1 MTAQLLSPEA
11 FHKMVKEMIQE
22 AIKEEMLKEFKTL
35 EEATAGTIS
44 SSPSISTVSTSSST
58 GTTGTKPSVGSK
70 PGNDDPANN
79 VMIPGTNMNINQALQ
94 AAAKEP
100 NFKKKAD
107 LTTKITNQIAGMK
120 GVVMKEGAQDGTSV
134 LQRVIEMEKEVE
146 AVKQGVSA
154 LAEAIPKTAVF
165 KGFILRRI
173 IEDMRVQINK
183 GEWEGAAKWASAL
196 LKDPSVKLEGID
208 EPDMP
213 MIGGKKANTR
223 EPMFPDLIN
232 RITNMVYYG
241 DKPDEEILA
250 DLGPEVSENP
260 KMVRWAKFIADMVR
274 KGKDVMAESRKNK

>member
-1 MTAQLLSPEA
+1 MTAQLLSLEA
-11 FHKMVKEMIQE
+11 FHKMVKEMIRE
-22 AIKEEMLKEFKTL
+22 AIKEEMLKEFKAM

-79 VMIPGTNMNINQALQ
+79 VMIPGTNLNINQALQ

-100 NFKKKAD
+100 DFKKKAD

-120 GVVMKEGAQDGTSV
+120 GVVTK
-134 LQRVIEMEKEVE
+134 
-146 AVKQGVSA
+146 
-154 LAEAIPKTAVF
+154 
-165 KGFILRRI
+165 
-173 IEDMRVQINK
+173 
-183 GEWEGAAKWASAL
+183 
-196 LKDPSVKLEGID
+196 EGID
-208 EPDMP
+208 EPDISMV
-213 MIGGKKANTR
+213 GGKKANTR

-241 DKPDEEILA
+241 DKSDEEILS

-274 KGKDVMAESRKNK
+274 KGKDVMAESFSKKT

>member
-1 MTAQLLSPEA
+1 MTVQLLSPEA

-22 AIKEEMLKEFKTL
+22 AVKEEMLKEFKAL

-44 SSPSISTVSTSSST
+44 SSPSISTVGTSSST

-120 GVVMKEGAQDGTSV
+120 GVVIKEEIEGMGMSV
-134 LQRVIEMEKEVE
+134 ADLKNANKIEIRK
-146 AVKQGVSA
+146 
-154 LAEAIPKTAVF
+154 
-165 KGFILRRI
+165 
-173 IEDMRVQINK
+173 
-183 GEWEGAAKWASAL
+183 
-196 LKDPSVKLEGID
+196 
-208 EPDMP
+208 
-213 MIGGKKANTR
+213 
-223 EPMFPDLIN
+223 FPNLVN
-232 RITNMVYYG
+232 RITNLVYYG

-274 KGKDVMAESRKNK
+274 KGKDVMEESRKKK